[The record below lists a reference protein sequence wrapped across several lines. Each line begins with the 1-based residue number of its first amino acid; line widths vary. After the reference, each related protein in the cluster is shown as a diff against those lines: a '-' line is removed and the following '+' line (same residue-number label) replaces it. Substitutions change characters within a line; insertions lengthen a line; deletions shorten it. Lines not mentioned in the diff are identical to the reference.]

1 MFSHFFID
9 RPIFAAVIAL
19 VISIGGLVAM
29 VQLPIAQYPQVTPIQ
44 IQVNATYPGANG
56 TLVAQNVGAPIEQQV
71 NGATNMIYMS
81 STSSSTGSY
90 TLTVYFTIDTNP
102 ELAQVDVQNRVSQ
115 AMAQLPQS
123 VQAQGV
129 TVQQKTSTFLMVL
142 AFFSPDGSLD
152 ADYVANYTNTQ
163 ILSSINRINGANQA
177 NILGDPDYAMRIWL
191 KPDRM
196 AQLAVTASD
205 LANVIQQQN
214 QQFAVGR
221 IGDTPTPFPVS
232 QTFPVTTGTIT
243 EPAQFDNMIV
253 RAENQTA
260 ALVRV
265 KDVGYAQLGAQ
276 SYIVN
281 SAYQGKPATLIAV
294 YQQPGSNAIAVSK
307 QVRAMLAQ
315 MKKSFPPG
323 LDYAVALDTTKFV
336 QASIDE
342 VVKTF
347 FEAVVLVVLVVYI
360 FLHSLRLT
368 IIPTLAVPVSILG
381 ALIGMLI
388 FGFSINMLTL
398 FGMILA
404 IGLVVDDAIVVV
416 ENTERNM
423 EQFGLTPNAAAKKAM
438 DEVSGPVIAV
448 VLVLN
453 AVFVPVAFLGG
464 ITGALYQ
471 QFAVTIAISVV
482 FSGVVALTLSPALA
496 AILIQ
501 AKHGEQKGFFKWFD
515 TGFERLTGAYVRGVK
530 AIMRGWFVGLIVFGL
545 VVGGCVWLFKVLPTS
560 FVPQEDQGYIFVL
573 YFLPDSASLSRTNAV
588 GTQAAEIMRAQPAVA
603 SVTQFDGY
611 SLIDSQTKTNFGL
624 LFVALKDYE
633 ERQSPKLSA
642 NALIAD
648 AMGQFQSIQSGL
660 VIAIN
665 PPPIPGLGITAGFQM
680 WIEQKGSGTFG
691 QLNDVVQQIIEKAKT
706 RPELTAV
713 TTTVRANGQQL
724 LADVDREKAE
734 ILGVPIQDVYN
745 TLQTMFGSL
754 YVSQFPKDSRL
765 YKVILQA
772 EPSYRMTPEDIGKFY
787 VRNTNI
793 LSAANPQ
800 SGTNVQSSSNNMIPL
815 SALVT
820 SRYVVGPDMVTR
832 FNNYPAIALNGAPA
846 PGVSSGTALAAIQA
860 VAQEVMPQGYG
871 FEWAGEAR
879 EEVSSGS
886 TSAIAFVFGLIFVF
900 LILSAQYESWSL
912 PASVMMAIPFAIIG
926 ALLAIALR
934 GIDNDIYFQ
943 IGLLTLVGLAAK
955 NAILIVEFAV
965 ELHRKEGLSLFDAAA
980 EAARLRLRPIVMTS
994 FAFVLGTLP
1003 LAIATGASANS
1014 RHSIGTGVV
1023 GGTLAATVIAIFFIP
1038 MFYWLIGTMST
1049 RFFGSSKCDLPHS
1062 AGPEP
1067 GGSAQTP
1074 TQERT
1079 DA

>member
-19 VISIGGLVAM
+19 IISIAGLVAM

-44 IQVNATYPGANG
+44 IQVSATYPGANG
-56 TLVAQNVGAPIEQQV
+56 TLVAQNVGAPIEEQV
-71 NGATNMIYMS
+71 NGANNMIYMS
-81 STSSSTGSY
+81 SASSSTGNY

-129 TVQQKTSTFLMVL
+129 DVQQKTSTFLMVL
-142 AFFSPDGSLD
+142 AFFSPDGRLD
-152 ADYVANYTNTQ
+152 NDYISNYTNTQ
-163 ILSSINRINGANQA
+163 ILSNINRIDGANQA
-177 NILGDPDYAMRIWL
+177 AIFGVPEYAMRIWL

-196 AQLAVTASD
+196 AQLGVTATQ
-205 LANVIQQQN
+205 LANVVKQQN

-221 IGDTPTPFPVS
+221 IGDTPTPYPVPM
-232 QTFPVTTGTIT
+232 TFPVTTGIIT
-243 EPAQFDNMIV
+243 EPDQFDNMIV
-253 RAENQTA
+253 RAENKDA

-265 KDVGYAQLGAQ
+265 KDLGYAQLGAQ
-276 SYIVN
+276 SYTLQTE
-281 SAYQGKPATLIAV
+281 YQGRPATLIAV
-294 YQQPGSNAIAVSK
+294 YQQPGANSIAVSK
-307 QVRAMLAQ
+307 EVRANLAELA
-315 MKKSFPPG
+315 KGFPSG
-323 LDYAVALDTTKFV
+323 LDYAVALDTTAFV

-347 FEAVVLVVLVVYI
+347 FEAVVLVVLVVFI

-381 ALIGMLI
+381 ALIGMLLL
-388 FGFSINMLTL
+388 GFSINMLTL

-423 EQFGLTPNAAAKKAM
+423 EQYGLTPNAAAKKAM

-482 FSGVVALTLSPALA
+482 FSGFIALTLSPALA

-501 AKHGEQKGFFKWFD
+501 ARKGEKKGFFAWFD
-515 TGFERLTGAYVRGVK
+515 TGFERITNGYVQGVK
-530 AIMRGWFVGLIVFGL
+530 TVLGAWFPGFLVLGL
-545 VVGGCVWLFKVLPTS
+545 VIAGCVWLFKVLPTA
-560 FVPQEDQGYIFVL
+560 FVPQEDQGYIFVP

-588 GTQAAEIMRAQPAVA
+588 GSQAATIMRANPAVA
-603 SVTQFDGY
+603 NVTQVDGY
-611 SLIDSQTKTNFGL
+611 SLIDSQMKTNFGL
-624 LFVALKDYE
+624 LFVSLKDYA
-633 ERQSPKLSA
+633 ERTSPALSA
-642 NALIAD
+642 NAVIAD
-648 AMGQFQSIQSGL
+648 GMRQFQSIQGGL
-660 VIAIN
+660 VVPIN
-665 PPPIPGLGITAGFQM
+665 PPAIPGLGITAGFQM
-680 WIEQKGSGTFG
+680 WIEQKGAGTFG
-691 QLNDVVQQIIEKAKT
+691 QLYDLVNQIIEKAKT
-706 RPELTAV
+706 RPELAGV
-713 TTTVRANGQQL
+713 STTVRANGQQL

-734 ILGVPIQDVYN
+734 ILGVPIQEVYN
-745 TLQTMFGSL
+745 TLQIMFGSL

-765 YKVILQA
+765 FQVILQA
-772 EPSYRMTPEDIGKFY
+772 EPSYRMTPEDIGNFY
-787 VRNTNI
+787 VK
-793 LSAANPQ
+793 
-800 SGTNVQSSSNNMIPL
+800 NNDDKMIPL
-815 SALVT
+815 SALVST
-820 SRYVVGPDMVTR
+820 RYVVGPDMVTR
-832 FNNYPAIALNGAPA
+832 FNNYPAIAINGAPA
-846 PGVSSGTALAAIQA
+846 PGVSSGTALAAIQE
-860 VAQEVMPQGYG
+860 VAEGLLPQGYG

-886 TSAIAFVFGLIFVF
+886 TSTIAFSFGLIFVF
-900 LILSAQYESWSL
+900 LILAAQYESWSL
-912 PASVMMAIPFAIIG
+912 PISVMMAIPFAVLG
-926 ALLAIALR
+926 ALIAIALR

-965 ELHRKEGLSLFDAAA
+965 ELHRKEGMSLFDAAA
-980 EAARLRLRPIVMTS
+980 EAARLRLRPIIMTS

-1014 RHSIGTGVV
+1014 RHSIGTGVI
-1023 GGTLAATVIAIFFIP
+1023 GGTLVATLVAIFFIP
-1038 MFYWLIGTMST
+1038 MFYWLVGTFSK
-1049 RFFGSSKCDLPHS
+1049 RFFGSARSDLS
-1062 AGPEP
+1062 ASVETKPAGADGPGAT
-1067 GGSAQTP
+1067 GGGAAVATRV
-1074 TQERT
+1074 ERK
-1079 DA
+1079 DV

>member
-19 VISIGGLVAM
+19 IISIAGLVAM

-44 IQVNATYPGANG
+44 IQVTATYPGANG
-56 TLVAQNVGAPIEQQV
+56 TLVAQNVGAPIEEQV
-71 NGATNMIYMS
+71 NGANNMIYMS
-81 STSSSTGSY
+81 SASSSTGNY

-129 TVQQKTSTFLMVL
+129 DVQQKTSTFLMIL
-142 AFFSPDGSLD
+142 AFFSPDGRLD
-152 ADYVANYTNTQ
+152 NDSISNYTNTQ
-163 ILSSINRINGANQA
+163 ILSNINRIDGANQA
-177 NILGDPDYAMRIWL
+177 AIFGVPEYAMRIWL

-196 AQLAVTASD
+196 AQLGVTATQ
-205 LANVIQQQN
+205 LADVVKQQN

-221 IGDTPTPFPVS
+221 IGDTPTPYPVPM
-232 QTFPVTTGTIT
+232 TFPVTTGIIT
-243 EPAQFDNMIV
+243 EPYQFDNMIV
-253 RAENQTA
+253 RAENKDA

-276 SYIVN
+276 SYTLQTE
-281 SAYQGKPATLIAV
+281 YQGRPATLIAV
-294 YQQPGSNAIAVSK
+294 YQQPGANSIQVSED
-307 QVRAMLAQ
+307 VRANLAELA
-315 MKKSFPPG
+315 KGFPSG
-323 LDYAVALDTTKFV
+323 LDYAVALDTTAFV

-347 FEAVVLVVLVVYI
+347 FEAVVLVVLVVFI

-381 ALIGMLI
+381 ALIGMLLL
-388 FGFSINMLTL
+388 GFSINMLTL

-423 EQFGLTPNAAAKKAM
+423 EQYGLTPNAAAKKAM

-482 FSGVVALTLSPALA
+482 FSGFIALTLSPALA

-501 AKHGEQKGFFKWFD
+501 ARKGGKKGFFASFD
-515 TGFERLTGAYVRGVK
+515 KGFERITNGYVQGVK
-530 AIMRGWFVGLIVFGL
+530 TVLGAWFPGFLVLAL
-545 VVGGCVWLFKVLPTS
+545 VVAACVWLFKVLPTA
-560 FVPQEDQGYIFVL
+560 FVPQEDQGYIFVP

-588 GTQAAEIMRAQPAVA
+588 GSQAAAIMRANPAVA
-603 SVTQFDGY
+603 NVTQVDGY
-611 SLIDSQTKTNFGL
+611 SLIDSQMKTNFGL
-624 LFVALKDYE
+624 LFVSLKDYA
-633 ERQSPKLSA
+633 ERTSPDLSA
-642 NALIAD
+642 NAVIAD
-648 AMGQFQSIQSGL
+648 GVRQFQSIQGGL
-660 VIAIN
+660 VVPIN
-665 PPPIPGLGITAGFQM
+665 PPAIPGLGITAGFQM
-680 WIEQKGSGTFG
+680 WIEQKGAGTFG
-691 QLNDVVQQIIEKAKT
+691 QLYDLVNQIIEKAKT
-706 RPELTAV
+706 RPELAGV
-713 TTTVRANGQQL
+713 STTVRANGQQL

-734 ILGVPIQDVYN
+734 ILGVPIQEVYN

-765 YKVILQA
+765 FQVILQA

-787 VRNTNI
+787 VKSRDDK
-793 LSAANPQ
+793 
-800 SGTNVQSSSNNMIPL
+800 MIPL
-815 SALVT
+815 SALVST
-820 SRYVVGPDMVTR
+820 RYVVGPDMVTR
-832 FNNYPAIALNGAPA
+832 FNNYPAIAINGAPA
-846 PGVSSGTALAAIQA
+846 PGVSSGTALAAIQE
-860 VAQEVMPQGYG
+860 VAEGLMPQGYG

-886 TSAIAFVFGLIFVF
+886 TSTIAFSFGLIFVF
-900 LILSAQYESWSL
+900 LILAAQYESWSL
-912 PASVMMAIPFAIIG
+912 PISVMMAIPFAVLG
-926 ALLAIALR
+926 ALIAIALR

-965 ELHRKEGLSLFDAAA
+965 ELHRKEGMSLFDAAA
-980 EAARLRLRPIVMTS
+980 EAARLRLRPIIMTS

-1014 RHSIGTGVV
+1014 RHSIGTGVI
-1023 GGTLAATVIAIFFIP
+1023 GGTLVATLVAIFFIP
-1038 MFYWLIGTMST
+1038 MFYWLVGTFSK
-1049 RFFGSSKCDLPHS
+1049 RFFGSAKSDLS
-1062 AGPEP
+1062 ASVVAKTAGADGPGATV
-1067 GGSAQTP
+1067 GGGAVA
-1074 TQERT
+1074 TQAERK
-1079 DA
+1079 DV

>member
-19 VISIGGLVAM
+19 IISIGGLVAM

-44 IQVNATYPGANG
+44 IQVSATYPGANG

-71 NGATNMIYMS
+71 NGANNMIYMA
-81 STSSSTGSY
+81 STSSSTGNY
-90 TLTVYFTIDTNP
+90 TLTVYFTIDTDP

-129 TVQQKTSTFLMVL
+129 DVQQKTSTFLMVL
-142 AFFSPDGSLD
+142 AFFSPDDRLD
-152 ADYVANYTNTQ
+152 ADYISNFTNTQ
-163 ILSSINRINGANQA
+163 ILSNINRINGANQA
-177 NILGDPDYAMRIWL
+177 AIFGVPEYAMRIWL

-196 AQLAVTASD
+196 AQLGVTTGE
-205 LANVIQQQN
+205 LADVIKQQN

-221 IGDTPTPFPVS
+221 VGDTPTPWPVP

-253 RAENQTA
+253 RAENQDA

-265 KDVGYAQLGAQ
+265 KDVGYSELGAQ
-276 SYIVN
+276 SYTLK
-281 SAYQGKPATLIAV
+281 SEYQGRPATLIAV
-294 YQQPGSNAIAVSK
+294 YQQPGANSIQVSK
-307 QVRAMLAQ
+307 EVRATLAE
-315 MKKSFPPG
+315 MAKSFPPG

-347 FEAVVLVVLVVYI
+347 FEAVVLVVLVVFI
-360 FLHSLRLT
+360 FLHSMRLT

-388 FGFSINMLTL
+388 LGFSINMLTL

-423 EQFGLTPNAAAKKAM
+423 AQFGLSPTAAAKKAM
-438 DEVSGPVIAV
+438 DEVSGPVVAV

-482 FSGVVALTLSPALA
+482 FSGFIALTLSPALA
-496 AILIQ
+496 SILIK
-501 AKHGEQKGFFKWFD
+501 AKQGEKKGFFKWFD
-515 TGFERLTGAYVRGVK
+515 TGFERITGGYVRGVK
-530 AIMRGWFVGLIVFGL
+530 GVLRGWFPGLIAFGL
-545 VVGGCVWLFKVLPTS
+545 VVAGCIWLFKVLPTS
-560 FVPQEDQGYIFVL
+560 FVPQEDQGYIFVP
-573 YFLPDSASLSRTNAV
+573 YFLPDAASLSRTTAV
-588 GTQAAEIMRAQPAVA
+588 GSQAAAVMRANPAVA
-603 SVTQFDGY
+603 NVTQVDGY
-611 SLIDSQTKTNFGL
+611 SLIDSQLKTNFGV
-624 LFVALKDYE
+624 LFVSLKDYS
-633 ERQSPKLSA
+633 ERTTPDLSA
-642 NALIAD
+642 GAVIAD
-648 AMGQFQSIQSGL
+648 GERRFASIQGGL
-660 VIAIN
+660 VIPIN
-665 PPPIPGLGITAGFQM
+665 PPAIPGLGITAGFQM

-691 QLNDVVQQIIEKAKT
+691 LLFDVVEQIIEKAKS
-706 RPELTAV
+706 RPELSGV
-713 TTTVRANGQQL
+713 NTTVRANGQQL
-724 LADVDREKAE
+724 LAEVDREKAE
-734 ILGVPIQDVYN
+734 ILGVPIQEVYN

-765 YKVILQA
+765 FQVILQA

-787 VRNTNI
+787 VKN
-793 LSAANPQ
+793 ADQ
-800 SGTNVQSSSNNMIPL
+800 EMIPL

-820 SRYVVGPDMVTR
+820 TRYVVGPDMVTR
-832 FNNYPAIALNGAPA
+832 FNNYPAIAINGAPA
-846 PGVSSGTALAAIQA
+846 PGVSSGTALAAIQE
-860 VAQEVMPQGYG
+860 VAEAVMPQGYG
-871 FEWAGEAR
+871 FDWAGEAR

-886 TSAIAFVFGLIFVF
+886 TSTIAFIFGLIFVF

-912 PASVMMAIPFAIIG
+912 PLSVMMAIPFAILG
-926 ALLAIALR
+926 ALIAIGLR

-965 ELHRKEGLSLFDAAA
+965 DLHRKEGLSLFDAAA
-980 EAARLRLRPIVMTS
+980 EAARLRLRPIIMTS

-1014 RHSIGTGVV
+1014 RHSIGTGVI
-1023 GGTLAATVIAIFFIP
+1023 GGTLVATLVAIFFIP
-1038 MFYWLIGTMST
+1038 MFYWLVGTLST
-1049 RFFGSSKCDLPHS
+1049 RWFGSAKSEFLESVETTLEGVAAPTT
-1062 AGPEP
+1062 
-1067 GGSAQTP
+1067 GGGAVASQAPQA
-1074 TQERT
+1074 ELK